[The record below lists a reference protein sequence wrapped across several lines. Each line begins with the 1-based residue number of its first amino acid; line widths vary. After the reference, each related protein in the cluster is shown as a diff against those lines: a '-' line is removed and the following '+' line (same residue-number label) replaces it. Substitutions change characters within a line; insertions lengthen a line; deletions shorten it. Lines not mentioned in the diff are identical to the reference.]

1 MSNIQDNGKKT
12 VTVVIKAAKLTSE
25 IFIKALNDVIENRTP
40 NAGRKTVNQLTGG
53 NEDKLQNIKV
63 TENNLGDFEA
73 VAKKYGIS
81 YNIRKDDSE
90 KDSTK
95 YLVQFQGKDLETVH
109 NALNEYAYNKTN
121 TPQKSRFSLERLEEL
136 IQQSKDNGIDKSQH
150 KERGRKKQQDRG
162 TITH

>member
-1 MSNIQDNGKKT
+1 MNANDGKKT
-12 VTVVIKAAKLTSE
+12 ITIVVKAAKLTSE
-25 IFIKALNDVIENRTP
+25 VFLNALNDVMNNRTP

-53 NEDKLQNIKV
+53 NEDKLKNIKI
-63 TENNLGDFEA
+63 TENNLADFEN

-81 YNIRKDDSE
+81 YNVRRDDSE

-109 NALNEYAYNKTN
+109 KAFSEYAYNKTN
-121 TPQKSRFSLERLEEL
+121 EPKKSRFSLERIDEL
-136 IQQSKDNGIDKSQH
+136 VKQTQDNDIDKSQH
-150 KERGRKKQQDRG
+150 KERGRKKHQDRG